1 MTKLMSDF
9 HLVDLTYH
17 LIGHD
22 NFATNH
28 QGATRIDYLLC
39 NTHTATA
46 VTAGGYEPFQYQIK
60 GDHWAITIDFH
71 IQMLFRNDNNCLQ
84 TPAM

>member
-17 LIGHD
+17 LVGHD
-22 NFATNH
+22 NFTTYH
-28 QGATRIDYLLC
+28 QGATQIEYLLC

-46 VTAGGYEPFQYQIK
+46 VTAGGYEPFQYRIK
-60 GDHWAITIDFH
+60 GDH
-71 IQMLFRNDNNCLQ
+71 
-84 TPAM
+84 